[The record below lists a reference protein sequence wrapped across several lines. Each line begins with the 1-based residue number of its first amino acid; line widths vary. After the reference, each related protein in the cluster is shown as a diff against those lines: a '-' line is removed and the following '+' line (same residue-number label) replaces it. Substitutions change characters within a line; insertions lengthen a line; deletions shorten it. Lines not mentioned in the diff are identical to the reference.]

1 MSKLFFLVYMTLGV
15 SLLGLGRN
23 AYASTLFAPDSDTA
37 LLFELVSTT
46 ASQLNELE
54 KLVSNAEKYTG
65 MMEKYNQIARD
76 QYFRAERINYIAQS
90 YVDLSKN
97 DPKDLEGLNSAI
109 RALKSETESL
119 KSLIG
124 EYRADEARNE
134 NQELLLGNRV
144 RNSNK
149 EIRFANSQ
157 VARSGDVNSTNEAQ
171 KVIAQNTSLAYKA
184 QVEGNQISNV
194 VAEKLT
200 EQNKLLNRE
209 MKDEAIKK
217 SERNEYYRIS
227 QKSIRNNNQ

>member
-1 MSKLFFLVYMTLGV
+1 MSKLFFLVYMTIGV
-15 SLLGLGRN
+15 FILDVSRN
-23 AYASTLFAPDSDTA
+23 AQASTLFAPDSDTG
-37 LLFELVSTT
+37 LLFELVTTT

-119 KSLIG
+119 KTLIG

-134 NQELLLGNRV
+134 YQEVTLSNRA
-144 RNSNK
+144 RTTNK

-157 VARSGDVNSTNEAQ
+157 VSRSGDVNSTNEAQ
-171 KVIAQNTSLAYKA
+171 KVIAQNTSLTYKA
-184 QVEGNQISNV
+184 QVEGNQVANV
-194 VAEKLT
+194 IAEKLT

-217 SERNEYYRIS
+217 VEREEYYRIS
-227 QKSIRNNNQ
+227 KKSMRNNNL